1 MYPITNEVKALFEAN
16 EAKVVRI
23 TGSTVRILP
32 TDIAVYSGN
41 TLVYQSGDSKR
52 LKLYSGSSEIYD
64 NQGTK
69 TVILYSGDKP
79 IFIND
84 EAGMPIQLNIT
95 SSDVRQGDFSIDRYS
110 CNGQLLEIGTAI
122 ASEFTLQLDNV
133 EGQFDGVVFE
143 GVELFVEIGISDPAD
158 SDAEIIWVPCGYFTC
173 DHQPRRLNT
182 LSITALDRMMRFDKK
197 PTSGSLTLPKTVA
210 QLVAAGCAACNV
222 ALGQSLSGLPNANY
236 SVTALPD
243 NQDGISWRDIIRWC
257 AGLMG
262 TNAWIDWNGEL
273 RFSWYN
279 NDTGYVSTTDNRFSS
294 DLYENPII
302 ITGVKFTD
310 TDEANTTYIAG
321 TEDYAIDVSDNGFI
335 NADNADALLPNI
347 YLAMNGFAYTPFSA
361 SAIAAPY
368 LWPMDRVTFTDKNGK
383 GHVSVLTNVNL
394 SVNGSTDIA
403 AVGESAEFYSYG
415 KSSSFTAQQ
424 QATLRGLRRV
434 VGTDINDAVE
444 SATAQIT
451 GAQGGYVRFMYDA
464 NGVMT
469 EILIMNTS
477 DIATATKVWRWNQGG
492 FGYSSNGYQG
502 PYTTAITQ
510 DGAIVAT
517 FITAGILNAA
527 IVKTGILGDAAGKNY
542 WNMLTGEF
550 SLSGDAGLGESTVGD
565 VLDAVDA
572 AISNVDVEYA
582 QNQSTT
588 TAPTSGWSTTA
599 PAWRDGYYIWQR
611 TATTTNDGT
620 TYSEPTCIS
629 GRDGVDG
636 QTGPQGPQGATG
648 ATGIGVSAVVEQYYL
663 STSSSTQSGGSWSTD
678 QPQWVSGKYIWTR
691 SHVTWTDNTT
701 TDTTPVL
708 AQAINGANS
717 AASSAQSAVTTLDNS
732 LNQQGVFNR
741 LTNNGQTQ
749 GIYLNNGLLY
759 INASYIGGGIIDG
772 TVVQAKLLNII
783 DGNNTVIASFSDKI
797 ILGKAS
803 SHIHTEIGFNLFK
816 LVDKNNNTFL
826 SLGEAANSDDISEL
840 IRYDIANGV
849 DNRYTLTY
857 GNSFEVVSA
866 TVDGVEKS
874 YSFPYALNELVFNSI
889 PSDGSI
895 IIIRYKVKASIL
907 HYDLGIPK
915 EINASGNYSVAE
927 GYNILAPGKASHA
940 EGEETI
946 AAAWASHA
954 EGYTTKAT
962 TCYGAHA
969 EGAYTRA
976 YGGISDIA
984 PHAEGHNTTAYGDGC
999 HAEGNGTSA
1008 RGRGCHA
1015 EGYGTIAYG
1024 IGQHVA
1030 GSYNI
1035 ENRESSGYGY
1045 PQYIEI
1051 IGNGRYVYPNT
1062 TRSNARTLTFTGNE
1076 WIAGTLTQASDSR
1089 LKEESGE
1096 VPDLSDIRARRFKWN
1111 DKKGTHDDLDH
1122 IGYFAQDVEKIA
1134 PYLVQEDA
1142 MGYKSLD
1149 YIALLCA
1156 KVEYLERRVQ
1166 QLENEVKRHDD

>member
-1 MYPITNEVKALFEAN
+1 MYPISNEAKALFESNA
-16 EAKVVRI
+16 AKVMRI

-32 TDIAVYSGN
+32 TDIAVYSGD
-41 TLVYQSGDSKR
+41 TLVYQSGDSKH

-84 EAGMPIQLNIT
+84 EAGMPIELNIT

-110 CNGQLLEIGTAI
+110 CNGQMLEIGTAI
-122 ASEFTLQLDNV
+122 ASEFTLQIDNV
-133 EGQFDGVVFE
+133 EGQFDGVIFE

-197 PTSGSLTLPKTVA
+197 PASGSLTLPKTVA

-243 NQDGISWRDIIRWC
+243 SQDGISWRDIIRWC

-321 TEDYAIDVSDNGFI
+321 TDDYAIDVSDNGFI

-424 QATLRGLRRV
+424 QATLRRLQRV
-434 VGTDINDAVE
+434 VGTEITDAVE

-469 EILIMNTS
+469 EILIMNTP

-527 IVKTGILGDAAGKNY
+527 IVKAGILGDVAGKNY
-542 WNMLTGEF
+542 WNMQTGEF
-550 SLSGDAGLGESTVGD
+550 SLSGEAGLGNSTVGD

-599 PAWRDGYYIWQR
+599 PAWQEGYYIWQR
-611 TATTTNDGT
+611 TKTTSASGT
-620 TYSEPTCIS
+620 SYSQPTCIS

-636 QTGPQGPQGATG
+636 QTGPQGQ
-648 ATGIGVSAVVEQYYL
+648 TGIGVSAVVEQYYL
-663 STSSSTQSGGSWSTD
+663 STSSTEPTGGSWSTD

-691 SHVTWTDNTT
+691 SQVTWTDNTT
-701 TDTTPVL
+701 TYTTPVL

-717 AASSAQSAVTTLDNS
+717 AASSAQSAVTALDNS

-749 GIYLNNGLLY
+749 GIYLSNGLLY
-759 INASYIGGGIIDG
+759 INASYIQAGDLSASRIKGGTLTLGG
-772 TVVQAKLLNII
+772 S
-783 DGNNTVIASFSDKI
+783 NNTNGTLIVKDA
-797 ILGKAS
+797 
-803 SHIHTEIGFNLFK
+803 
-816 LVDKNNNTFL
+816 NNNTIGTWNEGGIYVGKGQIVGGSISGTDL
-826 SLGEAANSDDISEL
+826 TLGGTTGGKLNVSSITTGFESECEFSGDKYV
-840 IRYDIANGV
+840 IHTKEIY
-849 DNRYTLTY
+849 
-857 GNSFEVVSA
+857 SSA
-866 TVDGVEKS
+866 TVDQYIYFG
-874 YSFPYALNELVFNSI
+874 YAPFSSQGGRVIAAIVVSNNNL
-889 PSDGSI
+889 
-895 IIIRYKVKASIL
+895 IRYSNHITITPTGILFTNSNEEDFCGITNTSFYYENGASFRSWL
-907 HYDLGIPK
+907 SVRGDLTVYGTK
-915 EINASGNYSVAE
+915 NRVVSTDQYSNRLLYCYETTTPMFGDIGDGVISDDGFCYVMLDAVFAQTVTTNQYQVFLQKY
-927 GYNILAPGKASHA
+927 GPGDCWVRERK
-940 EGEETI
+940 
-946 AAAWASHA
+946 
-954 EGYTTKAT
+954 
-962 TCYGAHA
+962 
-969 EGAYTRA
+969 GAYFIVEGTPGMSFGWEIKAKQRDYDQLRLERNDEKFTVPTQT
-976 YGGISDIA
+976 YG
-984 PHAEGHNTTAYGDGC
+984 
-999 HAEGNGTSA
+999 
-1008 RGRGCHA
+1008 
-1015 EGYGTIAYG
+1015 
-1024 IGQHVA
+1024 
-1030 GSYNI
+1030 
-1035 ENRESSGYGY
+1035 
-1045 PQYIEI
+1045 
-1051 IGNGRYVYPNT
+1051 
-1062 TRSNARTLTFTGNE
+1062 
-1076 WIAGTLTQASDSR
+1076 
-1089 LKEESGE
+1089 
-1096 VPDLSDIRARRFKWN
+1096 
-1111 DKKGTHDDLDH
+1111 
-1122 IGYFAQDVEKIA
+1122 
-1134 PYLVQEDA
+1134 EDA
-1142 MGYKSLD
+1142 
-1149 YIALLCA
+1149 A
-1156 KVEYLERRVQ
+1156 KHIDEIRKER
-1166 QLENEVKRHDD
+1166 EVA

>member
-52 LKLYSGSSEIYD
+52 LKLYSGSSEIFD

-110 CNGQLLEIGTAI
+110 CNGQMLEIGTAI

-158 SDAEIIWVPCGYFTC
+158 GDAEIIWVPCGYFTC

-197 PTSGSLTLPKTVA
+197 PASGSLTLPKTVA

-222 ALGQSLSGLPNANY
+222 ALGQSLSGLPNVNY
-236 SVTALPD
+236 NVTALPD
-243 NQDGISWRDIIRWC
+243 SQDGISWRDIIRWC

-310 TDEANTTYIAG
+310 TDEANTMYIAG

-335 NADNADALLPNI
+335 NADNADAVLPNI

-361 SAIAAPY
+361 SVIAAPY

-424 QATLRGLRRV
+424 QATLRRLQRV
-434 VGTDINDAVE
+434 VGSEITDAVE

-451 GAQGGYVRFMYDA
+451 GAQGGYVRFMYDT
-464 NGVMT
+464 NGIMT
-469 EILIMNTS
+469 ELLIMDTP
-477 DIATATKVWRWNQGG
+477 DITTATKVWRWNQGG

-527 IVKTGILGDAAGKNY
+527 IVKAGILGDAAGKNY
-542 WNMLTGEF
+542 WNMQTGEF
-550 SLSGDAGLGESTVGD
+550 SLSGDAGLGDSTVGD

-599 PAWRDGYYIWQR
+599 PAWQEGYYIWQR
-611 TATTTNDGT
+611 TKTTSESGT
-620 TYSEPTCIS
+620 SYSQPTCIS

-663 STSSSTQSGGSWSTD
+663 STSNTTQSGGSWSTD

-691 SHVTWTDNTT
+691 SQVTWTDGTT
-701 TDTTPVL
+701 TYTTPVL

-749 GIYLNNGLLY
+749 GIYLSNGLLY
-759 INASYIGGGIIDG
+759 INASYIQAGDLSASRIKGGTLTLGGSNNVNGVLTVNDAAGNIVGTWDKDGINISKG
-772 TVVQAKLLNII
+772 TLKLLLTSGHSN
-783 DGNNTVIASFSDKI
+783 SDYI
-797 ILGKAS
+797 
-803 SHIHTEIGFNLFK
+803 EIGQTWPLKMQRTGSDGSVTQCSVWADYEVHSEGSTYKSTGTLSSSSLYFYNF
-816 LVDKNNNTFL
+816 NNNT
-826 SLGEAANSDDISEL
+826 GE
-840 IRYDIANGV
+840 R
-849 DNRYTLTY
+849 R
-857 GNSFEVVSA
+857 
-866 TVDGVEKS
+866 
-874 YSFPYALNELVFNSI
+874 
-889 PSDGSI
+889 
-895 IIIRYKVKASIL
+895 AS
-907 HYDLGIPK
+907 
-915 EINASGNYSVAE
+915 
-927 GYNILAPGKASHA
+927 
-940 EGEETI
+940 
-946 AAAWASHA
+946 
-954 EGYTTKAT
+954 
-962 TCYGAHA
+962 
-969 EGAYTRA
+969 
-976 YGGISDIA
+976 
-984 PHAEGHNTTAYGDGC
+984 
-999 HAEGNGTSA
+999 
-1008 RGRGCHA
+1008 
-1015 EGYGTIAYG
+1015 
-1024 IGQHVA
+1024 
-1030 GSYNI
+1030 
-1035 ENRESSGYGY
+1035 YGY
-1045 PQYIEI
+1045 SLMYIDNIMRADEQLGFRVFTDFTVSGTKSRSVTTDQYSDRLLYCYETSTPMFGD
-1051 IGNGRYVYPNT
+1051 IGNGVISDDGFCYVILDAVFAQTVT
-1062 TRSNARTLTFTGNE
+1062 TNQYQVFLQKYGPGDC
-1076 WIAGTLTQASDSR
+1076 WV
-1089 LKEESGE
+1089 KERKGAYFI
-1096 VPDLSDIRARRFKWN
+1096 V
-1111 DKKGTHDDLDH
+1111 KGTPGMSFGWEIKAKQRDYDQLRLERND
-1122 IGYFAQDVEKIA
+1122 EKFTV
-1134 PYLVQEDA
+1134 PTQTYGEDA
-1142 MGYKSLD
+1142 ANHIDEIRKGRE
-1149 YIALLCA
+1149 AA
-1156 KVEYLERRVQ
+1156 
-1166 QLENEVKRHDD
+1166 